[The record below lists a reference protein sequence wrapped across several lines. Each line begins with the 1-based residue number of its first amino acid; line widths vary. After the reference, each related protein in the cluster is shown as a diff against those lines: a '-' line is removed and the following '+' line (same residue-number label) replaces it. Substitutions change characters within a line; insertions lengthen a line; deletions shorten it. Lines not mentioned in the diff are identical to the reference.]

1 MTDDAIR
8 EDGLSEE
15 AEEATS
21 GDERAVAPEEKQEE
35 IKDPRLAEM
44 ERIAVKNRGNQ
55 KEKEAELFGAEEKV
69 EAKAEA
75 ESKEKDKPVDSV
87 FQEDGVWMTRT
98 KVDGEEQNVPIDD
111 MKARYQKDVAA
122 EKRLEQAAEKMR
134 QVELREQQLYAY
146 EQQLRQQPSQDAA
159 GSAPSDNDAQN
170 DAIKKAVEA
179 IYSGEEDAAQKA
191 LQEAI
196 ASSGRDQQQV
206 ATPEQIIADVESRI
220 AARSAEQD
228 RVRAV
233 EKFSKE
239 FPEIAEDRDLWEVA
253 DKHTIKIYE
262 ENPDATMTEIMME
275 AGKRTRE
282 WFGVKS
288 PAQTAKA
295 ERKRSSAANTVS
307 GVNARASLGEDAP
320 RPLTPSEIIEEMRS
334 ARVQ

>member
-21 GDERAVAPEEKQEE
+21 GDERAAAPEEKQEE

-44 ERIAVKNRGNQ
+44 ERIATSHRDTQ
-55 KEKEAELFGAEEKV
+55 EEKEAELLGTSEEEV
-69 EAKAEA
+69 EA
-75 ESKEKDKPVDSV
+75 ESEEGEKPADPV
-87 FQEDGVWMTRT
+87 FQKDGVWMTRA
-98 KVDGEEQNVPIDD
+98 KVNGEELEVPIDD
-111 MKARYQKDVAA
+111 MKTRYQKDTAA
-122 EKRLEQAAEKMR
+122 EKRLEEAAEKMR

-146 EQQLRQQPSQDAA
+146 EQQLRQQPSSDAA

-179 IYSGEEDAAQKA
+179 IYSGEEDAAQQA
-191 LQEAI
+191 LQDAI
-196 ASSGRDQQQV
+196 ASSGRDQEQV
-206 ATPEQIIADVESRI
+206 ATPEQIVAEVENRI
-220 AARSAEQD
+220 AARNAEHD

-233 EKFSKE
+233 QKFQQE
-239 FPEIAEDRDLWEVA
+239 YPEIAKDQDLWEIA
-253 DKHTIKIYE
+253 DRHTIRVYE
-262 ENPDATMTEIMME
+262 ENPDATMTEIILE

-282 WFGVKS
+282 WYGYKS
-288 PAQTAKA
+288 PAKTAKA
-295 ERKRSSAANTVS
+295 EKKRKAASDSVS
-307 GVNARASLGEDAP
+307 GVNARASLGEDDP